1 MTITVIH
8 MTITQSNLSMNI
20 LTRFGLHAAWF
31 GHQLMTLM
39 VDLHVAHHAGTAL
52 VAAPPH
58 EFVAVPTPGGHQ
70 EGAASE
76 VVHTCVNKGAYSSPC
91 NESQCCFNKVYTLF

>member
-1 MTITVIH
+1 
-8 MTITQSNLSMNI
+8 
-20 LTRFGLHAAWF
+20 
-31 GHQLMTLM
+31 M

-91 NESQCCFNKVYTLF
+91 NESSVVLIRCILYFRNQVVDHSPGSVTWW

>member
-1 MTITVIH
+1 VV
-8 MTITQSNLSMNI
+8 
-20 LTRFGLHAAWF
+20 LTRFWLHAARF
-31 GHQLMTLM
+31 GYQLVTLM

-58 EFVAVPTPGGHQ
+58 EFVAVPTPSGHQ

-76 VVHTCVNKGAYSSPC
+76 VVHTCGNKGAYSSPC
-91 NESQCCFNKVYTLF
+91 NESQCCFNKVCTLF